1 LDEQGKTVVKKRPN
15 SHPPEIRRR
24 DYGSLKKGYGL
35 EKKSYDSE
43 KKDDG
48 SEKKDDGSLKK
59 GYYFFKKHPT
69 LYLVNL

>member
-15 SHPPEIRRR
+15 SHPPEIRRKG
-24 DYGSLKKGYGL
+24 DGSLKKG
-35 EKKSYDSE
+35 YDSE

-48 SEKKDDGSLKK
+48 SSKK

-69 LYLVNL
+69 LFLVNL